1 MRGARMAALG
11 VLALAAAGAG
21 GCSEF
26 HYYDIDVTF
35 DISTGQFMGTNE
47 ISTIQRCVLNV
58 SGADSGQ
65 IVMGLEQNCPP
76 MTAAGAGTH
85 LGVVEF
91 STFKDSGSLTFT
103 FDAYD
108 DQTITPNCKT
118 GSGTKTVQ
126 ATSQTTNMYA
136 LTVSKVA
143 EGCSPFP

>member
-1 MRGARMAALG
+1 MRGARMLALG
-11 VLALAAAGAG
+11 VVALAAAA

-35 DISTGQFMGTNE
+35 DTATGQFNGTNE
-47 ISTIQRCVLNV
+47 ISTIQRCVMTV
-58 SGADSGQ
+58 TGADSGQ
-65 IVMGLEQNCPP
+65 IVMGLDQNCPP
-76 MTAAGAGTH
+76 MTAAGVGTH

-118 GSGTKTVQ
+118 GEGVKTVE

-136 LTVSKVA
+136 LSVEKVA
-143 EGCSPFP
+143 AGCVP